1 MNKCFLLIF
10 ALLVSSIF
18 AVCVPTQRSLYVP
31 AVINE
36 NYSDMLKINVNT
48 QPGVGEVYISVGPTI
63 GTSTQD
69 SEKIA
74 ADVAYRIADSRDCD
88 VMLKIETPESVS
100 KIDGPSAGAAM
111 TLLILSALQQNTL
124 RSDFSITG
132 TIEEDGKVG
141 MVGGVPLKTEAVANL
156 GKKLFLVPDLDST
169 DKALV
174 LVMQKYYDIVVF
186 KVDTIEEAY
195 EIVKNISMPTS
206 NIILVNETS
215 PSFRNAILN
224 HKYSDYF
231 ANVAGMMIDDSEEN
245 ILDISTRQP
254 NAEGN
259 MLSRLEIAKAA
270 KETGNYYTAANTVFL
285 LSIDSNV
292 LDYSEENV
300 LLHMENVLDCIDNFE
315 LNDVENS
322 AVDNFELAAA
332 ANLRYLWAIKK
343 IPTDYSA
350 ETLTMKL
357 KEYSDTLYA
366 ENWCNAARDMST
378 YKHDSGEVN
387 LTKAKEIA
395 EELLAEAYKEDILNE
410 STDLNWRWEIAS
422 KAYDEG
428 MYVESIIDSNFVISS
443 EEIGDL
449 GNKTIKDA
457 EKRITEIIDEKGN
470 KSYVFLWPQLYKNH
484 AKVFEEDD
492 PITSARLYLFADKLE
507 QSFSEIANASG
518 GFAPMQNG
526 TANDTNTSN
535 QTNLTLPNIS
545 TDKDIERS
553 AMGETRTVYEPKPPE
568 GWDLRFLLY
577 LVIMIA
583 VGYIVQH
590 ERHKKQKEQLKEQLA
605 DNQTKSPIS

>member
-1 MNKCFLLIF
+1 MNKCFLLIL
-10 ALLVSSIF
+10 ALLASSVL
-18 AVCVPTQRSLYVP
+18 AVCVPMQRSLYVP

-48 QPGVGEVYISVGPTI
+48 QPGAGEAYISVGPTI
-63 GTSTQD
+63 GTYTQE
-69 SEKIA
+69 SEKTA

-88 VMLKIETPESVS
+88 VMLKIETPENVN

-132 TIEEDGKVG
+132 TIEEDGSIG
-141 MVGGVPLKTEAVANL
+141 PVGGVPLKTEAVANL

-169 DKALV
+169 DNALV
-174 LVMQKYYDIVVF
+174 LVMQRYYNVTVV

-195 EIVKNISMPTS
+195 DIAKNRSMPSS
-206 NIILVNETS
+206 NIVLVNETV
-215 PSFRNAILN
+215 PSFRNASLN

-231 ANVAGMMIDDSEEN
+231 ANVAEMMIDDSEET
-245 ILDISTRQP
+245 ILNISTRQP

-259 MLSRLEIAKAA
+259 MISRLEVAKAA

-300 LLHMENVLDCIDNFE
+300 ILHGENVVDCIDNFE

-343 IPTDYSA
+343 MPTDYSA

-366 ENWCNAARDMST
+366 ENWCNAARNMST
-378 YKHDSGEVN
+378 YKHDSGKIN

-395 EELLAEAYKEDILNE
+395 EELLAEAYREDILNE
-410 STDLNWRWEIAS
+410 STDLNWRWETAS
-422 KAYDEG
+422 EAYDKG
-428 MYVESIIDSNFVISS
+428 MFVESIIDSSFVLSS

-449 GNKTIKDA
+449 DNKTIKDA
-457 EKRITEIIDEKGN
+457 EKRISEIIDEKGN
-470 KSYVFLWPQLYKNH
+470 KSYVFLWPQLYRNH
-484 AKVFEEDD
+484 AKAFEKDD
-492 PITSARLYLFADKLE
+492 PITSARAYLFADKLE
-507 QSFSEIANASG
+507 RSFSEIANASG
-518 GFAPMQNG
+518 GFAHAQNE
-526 TANDTNTSN
+526 TSNDTDISN

-545 TDKDIERS
+545 AGDSIERP

-583 VGYIVQH
+583 IGYIVQH
-590 ERHKKQKEQLKEQLA
+590 ERYKKQKEQLKERLV
-605 DNQTKSPIS
+605 DNQTKSPIK